1 MFNVCFYAFAEQS
14 HPIALSPPLLPAP
27 AAPVNA
33 AVVRRTACPYFWFR
47 DPLDTAIKKLVR
59 PATALS
65 KTRRK
70 ELYIQQKLP
79 REVFEDLMQPLQE
92 SDAVGLKRDAATGL
106 LIPTSTTKALL
117 KFDYNIR
124 RGSVSDRLFHL
135 QTLDPPVK
143 QRRKQAEAV
152 QILQAGEDDAYEVEE
167 IREKRTMGKKTEYLI
182 KWQGWAETTNT
193 WVSASPIVVPRPSCE
208 MACLAVHMCIFRV
221 GCIRSRERE

>member
-1 MFNVCFYAFAEQS
+1 MFLCFCTEQS
-14 HPIALSPPLLPAP
+14 HPIALSPPLLVAP

-33 AVVRRTACPYFWFR
+33 AVVRRTSCPYSWFR

-59 PATALS
+59 PATAL
-65 KTRRK
+65 TRRK

-135 QTLDPPVK
+135 ETLDPPVK
-143 QRRKQAEAV
+143 QRRKQAAAV
-152 QILQAGEDDAYEVEE
+152 QILQAGEEDAYEVEE
-167 IREKRTMGKKTEYLI
+167 IREKRTLGKKTEYLI
-182 KWQGWAETTNT
+182 KWP
-193 WVSASPIVVPRPSCE
+193 SAHESIS
-208 MACLAVHMCIFRV
+208 
-221 GCIRSRERE
+221 S